1 MKLDRV
7 CKKMF
12 EKLHL
17 SEKFGLNSL
26 RSDFSD
32 VNMRKMLCLS
42 RFVTMNHSKTRFVCS
57 ENVVSGILC
66 LGKLKKPTRFYLIK

>member
-26 RSDFSD
+26 CSDFSD
-32 VNMRKMLCLS
+32 VNIRKMLCLS
-42 RFVTMNHSKTRFVCS
+42 RFVTMNHAKTGFMCS
-57 ENVVSGILC
+57 ENVISGILC
-66 LGKLKKPTRFYLIK
+66 PGKLKKPTRFYLIK